1 LHESGTAS
9 NVEPRGN
16 TGYGGFSKAP
26 DDSNKPVKVAVLQ
39 GHLSNASGGLASS
52 VPGMVNALI
61 GNTQIEPHVLGILD
75 PAAPTSSGA
84 WGPSVHVHRAYGPAG
99 FHWAPAMAQ
108 TLDKVVP
115 DVIDTQGV
123 WMNQSRIA
131 LARHMR
137 HATPLVVTPRGMLD
151 PWAVRRSSLRKS
163 LVRLWFEDKHLSR
176 AAAIRALNKDEAKA
190 IRQFGVRSPVVV
202 VPNGI
207 EPPEASRVSDI
218 EDREKVLQFLGRLD
232 PKKGLEPL
240 FEAWSL
246 LKREPAAKDW
256 RLRVNGW
263 GAADYVDSLQI
274 LVADLSLGNSL
285 DLGGP
290 VFGAEKENV
299 LASSAGFILPSYSE
313 GLPMA
318 VLEAWAWGT
327 PVLMTRACN
336 LPEGF
341 VLSAAL
347 EITTDPKELVRQL
360 LDYMEMSSA
369 DRRAMAVAG
378 RRLVDTK
385 FHANAVA
392 RDLERLYR
400 WTAGSGALPDE
411 LIFDE

>member
-1 LHESGTAS
+1 MPVSGGELEDKSSLNSISAARPQTHS
-9 NVEPRGN
+9 
-16 TGYGGFSKAP
+16 
-26 DDSNKPVKVAVLQ
+26 PVQVAILQ
-39 GHLSNASGGLASS
+39 GLLSNASGGLASS
-52 VPGMVNALI
+52 VTGMVSALTS
-61 GNTQIEPHVLGILD
+61 NTQVEPHVLGVLD
-75 PAAPTSSGA
+75 PADPAAASNWGA
-84 WGPSVHVHRAYGPAG
+84 SVQAHRAYGPSG
-99 FHWAPAMAQ
+99 FHWAPAMAR
-108 TLDKVVP
+108 TLDSIAP
-115 DVIDTQGV
+115 DVIDTQGI

-131 LARHMR
+131 LARHVR
-137 HATPLVVTPRGMLD
+137 YATPLVVTPHGMLD
-151 PWAVRRSSLRKS
+151 PWAVRRSSLRKR

-176 AAAIRALNKDEAKA
+176 AAAIRALNEDEAKA
-190 IRQFGVRSPVVV
+190 IRQFGVQSPIVV

-240 FEAWSL
+240 FKAWSL

-263 GAADYVDSLQI
+263 GATDYVDTLHM

-290 VFGAEKENV
+290 VFGADKENV
-299 LASSAGFILPSYSE
+299 LATSAGFILPSYSE

-318 VLEAWAWGT
+318 VLEAWSWGT

-341 VLSAAL
+341 AQSAAL

-360 LDYMEMSSA
+360 LEYMKMSSE
-369 DRRAMAVAG
+369 DRRAMAVTG

-385 FHANAVA
+385 FHAKAVA

-400 WTAGSGALPDE
+400 WTAGFGALPDE